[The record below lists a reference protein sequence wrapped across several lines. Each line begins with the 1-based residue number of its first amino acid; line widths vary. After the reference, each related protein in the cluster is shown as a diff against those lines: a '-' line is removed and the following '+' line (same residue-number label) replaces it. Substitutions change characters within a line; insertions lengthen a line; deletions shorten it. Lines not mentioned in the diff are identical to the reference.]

1 MLKLEHVDKEYAD
14 HHALNDINLEFQEH
28 ETTVLLGPSGAG
40 KSTLLRSLNLFEEPE
55 RGIYQISDHTIDFSK
70 DISNKEKLQIRQLTG
85 MVFQSWNLFPH
96 LTILQN
102 ITEGPIHVLKQSKAD
117 AETNAERLLKL
128 VGLEDTKNRFP
139 NQLSGGQ
146 QQRISICRALA
157 MNPEYILFDEP
168 TSALDP
174 ELEAQVLRVLL
185 ELAEEKQSMIV
196 VTHNLE
202 FARRVANKIVFLENG
217 KIEFE
222 GTADEFFNH
231 PTDRIKA
238 FLTGMTF

>member
-28 ETTVLLGPSGAG
+28 DTTVLLGPSGAG
-40 KSTLLRSLNLFEEPE
+40 KSTLLRSLNLLEEPE

>member
-1 MLKLEHVDKEYAD
+1 M
-14 HHALNDINLEFQEH
+14 
-28 ETTVLLGPSGAG
+28 
-40 KSTLLRSLNLFEEPE
+40 
-55 RGIYQISDHTIDFSK
+55 
-70 DISNKEKLQIRQLTG
+70 
-85 MVFQSWNLFPH
+85 
-96 LTILQN
+96 
-102 ITEGPIHVLKQSKAD
+102 
-117 AETNAERLLKL
+117 
-128 VGLEDTKNRFP
+128 GLEDTKNRFP

>member
-40 KSTLLRSLNLFEEPE
+40 KSTLLRSLNLLEEPE

-102 ITEGPIHVLKQSKAD
+102 ITEGPIYVLKQSKAD

>member
-40 KSTLLRSLNLFEEPE
+40 KSTLLRSLNLLEEPE

-70 DISNKEKLQIRQLTG
+70 DISNKERLQIRQLTG

>member
-1 MLKLEHVDKEYAD
+1 MLKLEHVDKAYAD
-14 HHALNDINLEFQEH
+14 HHALNDINLDFKEH

-40 KSTLLRSLNLFEEPE
+40 KSTLLRSLNLLEEPE
-55 RGIYQISDHTIDFSK
+55 KGIYKIGDHTIDFSK

-102 ITEGPIHVLKQSKAD
+102 ITEGPIHVLKQDKIAAQKD
-117 AETNAERLLKL
+117 AMHLLEL
-128 VGLEDTKNRFP
+128 VGLVETKDRFP

-157 MNPEYILFDEP
+157 MKPEYMLFDEP

-174 ELEAQVLRVLL
+174 EIEAQVLRVLL
-185 ELAEEKQSMIV
+185 KLAKEKQSMIV

-202 FARRVANKIVFLENG
+202 FARRVADKIVFLENG
-217 KIEFE
+217 QIEFE
-222 GTADEFFNH
+222 GTKDEFFNH
-231 PTDRIKA
+231 P
-238 FLTGMTF
+238 GSHQ

>member
-40 KSTLLRSLNLFEEPE
+40 KSTLLRSLNLLEEPE

>member
-40 KSTLLRSLNLFEEPE
+40 KSTLLRSLNLLEEPE

-139 NQLSGGQ
+139 NQLSGGR

-222 GTADEFFNH
+222 GTGDEFFNH

>member
-40 KSTLLRSLNLFEEPE
+40 KSTLLRSLNLLEEPE

-185 ELAEEKQSMIV
+185 ELAEEKRSMIV

-202 FARRVANKIVFLENG
+202 FARRVADKIVFLENG
-217 KIEFE
+217 KIGFE